1 MIVKDPNIADLMVDL
16 DRPVFT
22 YTFTFTVS
30 SSQTS
35 VLLMSGRVTAFD
47 GNFASPKIA
56 KEMLKQLGSA
66 LSLQRVE
73 K

>member
-1 MIVKDPNIADLMVDL
+1 MIVKEPNIADLMVDL
-16 DRPVFT
+16 DRPAFT
-22 YTFTFTVS
+22 HTFTVS

-47 GNFASPKIA
+47 GNFASPKVA
-56 KEMLKQLGSA
+56 KEMLKQLASA
-66 LSLQRVE
+66 RALRKDE

>member
-1 MIVKDPNIADLMVDL
+1 MIVKEPNIADLMVDL

-22 YTFTFTVS
+22 HTFTVS

-47 GNFASPKIA
+47 GNFASPKVA